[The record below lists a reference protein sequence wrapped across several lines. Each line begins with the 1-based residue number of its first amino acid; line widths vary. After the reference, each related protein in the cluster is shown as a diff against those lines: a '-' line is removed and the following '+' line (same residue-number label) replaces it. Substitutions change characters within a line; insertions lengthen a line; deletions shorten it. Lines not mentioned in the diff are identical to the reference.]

1 MKMSEYLEQARDH
14 QYRLAGLRTNRARDK
29 LKEVQDS
36 KLKRMSLKPDIQKLT
51 DAQRKSRFL
60 SLYKLAH
67 GCCVCGYNEDALSL
81 DLDHVNPSD
90 KKYSIGDLRKK
101 SWDILFKE
109 IAKCQVLCAICHR
122 LKTEE
127 ERLLAEILD

>member
-1 MKMSEYLEQARDH
+1 MKISEYFEQAKDH
-14 QYRLAGLRTNRARDK
+14 QCRLDRYRTNKARDK
-29 LKEVQDS
+29 LKEVQAS

-51 DAQRKSRFL
+51 REQKKSRFL

-81 DLDHVNPSD
+81 DLDHVNPLD

-109 IAKCQVLCAICHR
+109 ITKCQVLCAICHR